1 MAAGKIGRRL
11 AALGV
16 LALLAVLL
24 GACWMLRPARLEGA
38 VEQAVT
44 QTRQAAQPPGADGGF
59 QLLGVHWLEQ
69 EGGYLIAVDYAVH
82 SAKGTAWDVE
92 YYRWRRWG
100 SSLERLESR
109 SQRGLA
115 QIQLQASLDS
125 RTWRPGED
133 PENLASSFSWQE
145 NTPPTPANFAQN

>member
-1 MAAGKIGRRL
+1 M
-11 AALGV
+11 

-44 QTRQAAQPPGADGGF
+44 QTRQAAQPPGVDGGF

-92 YYRWRRWG
+92 ILPLAALG
-100 SSLERLESR
+100 QHPGTAGKPFPTGIGPDPAPSLL
-109 SQRGLA
+109 G
-115 QIQLQASLDS
+115 
-125 RTWRPGED
+125 
-133 PENLASSFSWQE
+133 
-145 NTPPTPANFAQN
+145 